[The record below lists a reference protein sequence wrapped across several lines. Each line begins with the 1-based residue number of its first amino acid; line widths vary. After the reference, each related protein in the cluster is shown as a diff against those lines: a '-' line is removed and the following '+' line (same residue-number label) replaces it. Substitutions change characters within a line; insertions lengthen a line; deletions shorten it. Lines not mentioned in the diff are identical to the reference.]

1 MVLKTGSNQKL
12 KFYKDQLDKHISKS
26 KKDSIDS
33 ILLEKLRDMADEAL
47 VYEKDLSDIDNK
59 LKDYKRKKGEA
70 KKAIDEI
77 EKNPNKFTPSQIDNM
92 LTNLDDIQ
100 EKSKN
105 NDEKMINT
113 NKVIESKI

>member
-1 MVLKTGSNQKL
+1 
-12 KFYKDQLDKHISKS
+12 
-26 KKDSIDS
+26 
-33 ILLEKLRDMADEAL
+33 MADEAL

-113 NKVIESKI
+113 NKVIESKIQDLEKLLENNESKKTLLANID